1 MGVWLNIPSTSDVT
15 SRDNGHSRVTTSLQS
30 LLREPTDESAIKTL
44 TEQLVANSWLRQSR
58 MEYQLD
64 RVEQSLTP
72 GLQVKFLLWGLDKP
86 EDFFDQPEL
95 WWLVLANEIKLT
107 DKQLEELR
115 NHQGSF
121 IKERK
126 QLQQLHKMLGEFR
139 KYIQTHLSNVHYEIE
154 QLKNLLTP
162 VQMAKFFVYLDRDQ
176 GSSTAEIFGIDGT
189 GLAGVDHGPISPS
202 SPTDHSNY
210 SDEMGLSGSF

>member
-1 MGVWLNIPSTSDVT
+1 M
-15 SRDNGHSRVTTSLQS
+15 RR
-30 LLREPTDESAIKTL
+30 
-44 TEQLVANSWLRQSR
+44 
-58 MEYQLD
+58 
-64 RVEQSLTP
+64 
-72 GLQVKFLLWGLDKP
+72 QVKFLLWGLDKP

-121 IKERK
+121 IKVTLLFGLGSACRRLHLPTWNSRLGQERK

-154 QLKNLLTP
+154 QLKNLLTYFFFDVCTFRFDP
-162 VQMAKFFVYLDRDQ
+162 SMAQCIIKL
-176 GSSTAEIFGIDGT
+176 FGVFRHVIEYERCYR
-189 GLAGVDHGPISPS
+189 L
-202 SPTDHSNY
+202 
-210 SDEMGLSGSF
+210 